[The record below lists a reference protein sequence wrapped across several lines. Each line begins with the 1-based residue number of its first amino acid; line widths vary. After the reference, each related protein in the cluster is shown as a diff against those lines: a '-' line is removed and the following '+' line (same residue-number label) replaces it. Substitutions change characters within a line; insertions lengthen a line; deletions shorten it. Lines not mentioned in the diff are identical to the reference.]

1 VLLNLTHA
9 FGFGLVTASILAI
22 ATVALTMQYSVT
34 NVPNFAQG
42 DIMTAGAFGAYTTQ
56 FVVNNVIVQAV
67 AAMAVGAAISFFLN
81 WFLLQPFARR
91 GAKPLILFVVTIA
104 FAFVLENTMLAIY
117 GGSPV
122 LYKLGDSPPNQIGPL
137 LLTGR
142 DLVIIATAL
151 VSLAS
156 VYLVLKYTK
165 FGKAQRAVADSP
177 DLARVSGI
185 DAGRVVHLTMT
196 WAGAMTGLAGFVLA
210 AQVGAFTHTL
220 GFTFLLV
227 VLAAAVVGGI
237 GQVNGAM
244 LGALL
249 IGVGMEVAALYIAPD
264 YKQSVAFIALV
275 ITILFRPDGII
286 PSPSR
291 RAVQL

>member
-1 VLLNLTHA
+1 MLLNLTHA
-9 FGFGLVTASILAI
+9 VGFGLVTASILAI

-42 DIMTAGAFGAYTTQ
+42 DIMTAGAFGAYSSQ
-56 FVVNNVIVQAV
+56 FLFSNILVQALF
-67 AAMAVGAAISFFLN
+67 AIAVGAAISFFLN
-81 WFLLQPFARR
+81 WALLQPFARR

-104 FAFVLENTMLAIY
+104 FAFVLQNLSLAIY

-122 LYKLGDSPPNQIGPL
+122 LYKLGDSPPNQIGPF

-142 DLVIIATAL
+142 DLVIIAVAIVSL
-151 VSLAS
+151 VS
-156 VYLVLKYTK
+156 VYVVLKYTK

-177 DLARVSGI
+177 ELALASGI
-185 DAGRVVHLTMT
+185 NASRVVHLTMI
-196 WAGAMTGLAGFVLA
+196 WAGGMTGLAGYILA

-249 IGVGMEVAALYIAPD
+249 IGIGMEVAALYIAPD
-264 YKQSVAFIALV
+264 YKQSVAFVALV

>member
-1 VLLNLTHA
+1 MLLNLTHA
-9 FGFGLVTASILAI
+9 VGFGIVTASILAI

-42 DIMTAGAFGAYTTQ
+42 DIMTAGAFGAYSSQ
-56 FVVNNVIVQAV
+56 FLVNNVLV
-67 AAMAVGAAISFFLN
+67 AAIFAMVVGAAISFFLN
-81 WFLLQPFARR
+81 WALLQPFARR
-91 GAKPLILFVVTIA
+91 GARPLILFVVTIG

-122 LYKLGDSPPNQIGPL
+122 LYKLGDFPPHQIGPF
-137 LLTGR
+137 LLTTR
-142 DLVIIATAL
+142 DLVIIL
-151 VSLAS
+151 VAIVSMTS
-156 VYLVLKYTK
+156 VYGVLKYTK

-177 DLARVSGI
+177 DLALVSGI
-185 DAGRVVHLTMT
+185 NAGRVVHLTMI
-196 WAGAMTGLAGFVLA
+196 WAGALTGLAGYVLA
-210 AQVGAFTHTL
+210 AQVGAFDHSL

-227 VLAAAVVGGI
+227 VFAAAVVGGI

-249 IGVGMEVAALYIAPD
+249 IGIGMEVAALYIAPD
-264 YKQSVAFIALV
+264 YKQSVAFLALV
-275 ITILFRPDGII
+275 ITILVRPDGII

>member
-1 VLLNLTHA
+1 MLLNLTHA
-9 FGFGLVTASILAI
+9 VGFGIVTASILAI

-34 NVPNFAQG
+34 NVPNFSQG
-42 DIMTAGAFGAYTTQ
+42 DIMTAGAFGAYSSQ
-56 FVVNNVIVQAV
+56 FIISNIIVQALF
-67 AAMAVGAAISFFLN
+67 AMAVGAAISFFLN

-91 GAKPLILFVVTIA
+91 GARPLILFVVTIA
-104 FAFVLENTMLAIY
+104 FAFVLQNLMLAIY

-122 LYKLGDSPPNQIGPL
+122 LYKLGDSPPHQIGPL

-142 DLVIIATAL
+142 DLVIIATAIFA
-151 VSLAS
+151 LAS
-156 VYLVLKYTK
+156 VYFVLKYTK

-185 DAGRVVHLTMT
+185 DATRVVHLTMI

-220 GFTFLLV
+220 GFTFLFV
-227 VLAAAVVGGI
+227 VFAAAVVGGI
-237 GQVNGAM
+237 GQINGAM

-249 IGVGMEVAALYIAPD
+249 LGVGMEVAALYIAPD

>member
-1 VLLNLTHA
+1 MLLNLTHA
-9 FGFGLVTASILAI
+9 IGFGIVTASILAI

-56 FVVNNVIVQAV
+56 FVVSNFLV
-67 AAMAVGAAISFFLN
+67 AALVAMAVGAAISFFLN
-81 WFLLQPFARR
+81 WALLQPFARR
-91 GAKPLILFVVTIA
+91 GAKPLILFVVTIG
-104 FAFVLENTMLAIY
+104 FAFVLENAMLAIF

-122 LYKLGDSPPNQIGPL
+122 LYKLGDSPPNQIGPF

-142 DLVIIATAL
+142 DLVIILVAI
-151 VSLAS
+151 VSLSS
-156 VYLVLKYTK
+156 VHIVLKYTK
-165 FGKAQRAVADSP
+165 FGKAQRAVADST
-177 DLARVSGI
+177 DLALVSGI
-185 DAGRVVHLTMT
+185 DAGRVVHLTMI
-196 WAGAMTGLAGFVLA
+196 WAGALTGLAGYILA
-210 AQVGAFTHTL
+210 AQVGAFDHSL

-227 VLAAAVVGGI
+227 VFAAAVVGGI

-249 IGVGMEVAALYIAPD
+249 IGIGMEVAALYIAPD
-264 YKQSVAFIALV
+264 YKQSVAFLALV

>member
-9 FGFGLVTASILAI
+9 VGFGIVTASILAI

-42 DIMTAGAFGAYTTQ
+42 DIMTAGAFGAYSSQ
-56 FVVNNVIVQAV
+56 FLISNVFVQALF
-67 AAMAVGAAISFFLN
+67 AIAVGAAISFFLN

-122 LYKLGDSPPNQIGPL
+122 LYKLGDSPPNQIGPF

-142 DLVIIATAL
+142 DLVIIATAIFA
-151 VSLAS
+151 LAS
-156 VYLVLKYTK
+156 VYTVLKYTK

-185 DAGRVVHLTMT
+185 DATKVVHLTMI
-196 WAGAMTGLAGFVLA
+196 WAGAMTGLAGYVLA

-227 VLAAAVVGGI
+227 VFAAAVVGGI
-237 GQVNGAM
+237 GQINGAM

-249 IGVGMEVAALYIAPD
+249 LGIGMEVAALYIAPD
-264 YKQSVAFIALV
+264 YKQTVAFFALV
-275 ITILFRPDGII
+275 ITILFRPNGII

>member
-1 VLLNLTHA
+1 MLLNLTHA
-9 FGFGLVTASILAI
+9 VGFGIVTASILAI

-42 DIMTAGAFGAYTTQ
+42 DIMTAGAFGAYSSQ
-56 FVVNNVIVQAV
+56 FLISNIFIQALF
-67 AAMAVGAAISFFLN
+67 AMAVGAAIAFFLN

-122 LYKLGDSPPNQIGPL
+122 LYKLGDSPPNQIGPF

-142 DLVIIATAL
+142 DLVIIATAIFA
-151 VSLAS
+151 LAS
-156 VYLVLKYTK
+156 VYTVLKYTK

-185 DAGRVVHLTMT
+185 DATRVVHLTMI
-196 WAGAMTGLAGFVLA
+196 WAGAMTGLAGYVLA

-227 VLAAAVVGGI
+227 VFAAAVVGGI
-237 GQVNGAM
+237 GQINGAM

-249 IGVGMEVAALYIAPD
+249 LGIGMEVAALYIAPD
-264 YKQSVAFIALV
+264 YKQTVAFVALV

>member
-1 VLLNLTHA
+1 MLLNLTHA
-9 FGFGLVTASILAI
+9 VGFGIVTASILAI

-42 DIMTAGAFGAYTTQ
+42 DIMTAGAFGAYSSQ
-56 FVVNNVIVQAV
+56 FLISNIFIQALF
-67 AAMAVGAAISFFLN
+67 AMAVGAAIAFFLN

-122 LYKLGDSPPNQIGPL
+122 LYKLGDSPPHQIGPF

-142 DLVIIATAL
+142 DLGIIAVAI

-156 VYLVLKYTK
+156 VYIVLKYTR

-185 DAGRVVHLTMT
+185 DATRVVHLTMI
-196 WAGAMTGLAGFVLA
+196 WAGAMTGLAGYVLA

-227 VLAAAVVGGI
+227 VFAAAVVGGI
-237 GQVNGAM
+237 GQINGAM

-249 IGVGMEVAALYIAPD
+249 LGIGMEVAALYIAPD
-264 YKQSVAFIALV
+264 YKQTVAFVALV

>member
-1 VLLNLTHA
+1 MLLNLTHA
-9 FGFGLVTASILAI
+9 VGFGIVTASILAI

-42 DIMTAGAFGAYTTQ
+42 DIMTAGAFGAYTSQ
-56 FVVNNVIVQAV
+56 FLIDNVFV
-67 AAMAVGAAISFFLN
+67 AALVAMAVGAGISFFLN
-81 WFLLQPFARR
+81 WALLQPFARR

-104 FAFVLENTMLAIY
+104 FAFVLENTLLAIY

-122 LYKLGDSPPNQIGPL
+122 LYKLGDSPPYQIGPF

-142 DLVIIATAL
+142 DLVIILVAL
-151 VSLAS
+151 ISLAS

-177 DLARVSGI
+177 DLALVSGI
-185 DAGRVVHLTMT
+185 NASQVVHLTMI
-196 WAGAMTGLAGFVLA
+196 WAGALTGLAGYVLA
-210 AQVGAFTHTL
+210 AQVGAFDHSL

-244 LGALL
+244 IGALL

-264 YKQSVAFIALV
+264 YKQSVAFLALV

-291 RAVQL
+291 RAVHL

>member
-1 VLLNLTHA
+1 MLLNLTHA
-9 FGFGLVTASILAI
+9 VGFGIVTASILAI

-42 DIMTAGAFGAYTTQ
+42 DIMTAGAFGAYTSQ
-56 FVVNNVIVQAV
+56 FLISNAFVQGLFAI
-67 AAMAVGAAISFFLN
+67 AVGAAISFFLN

-122 LYKLGDSPPNQIGPL
+122 LYKLGDSPPNQIGPF

-142 DLVIIATAL
+142 DLVIILAAIL
-151 VSLAS
+151 SLAS

-185 DAGRVVHLTMT
+185 DATQVVHLTMI
-196 WAGAMTGLAGFVLA
+196 WAGAMTGLAGYVLA

-227 VLAAAVVGGI
+227 VFAAAVVGGI
-237 GQVNGAM
+237 GQINGAM
-244 LGALL
+244 FGALL
-249 IGVGMEVAALYIAPD
+249 LGIGMEVAALYIAPD
-264 YKQSVAFIALV
+264 YKQTVAFFALV

>member
-1 VLLNLTHA
+1 VLLNITHA
-9 FGFGLVTASILAI
+9 VGFGIVTASILAI

-42 DIMTAGAFGAYTTQ
+42 DIMTAGMFGAYSSQ
-56 FVVNNVIVQAV
+56 FVVDNVIVQV
-67 AAMAVGAAISFFLN
+67 IVAMAVGAAVSFFLN
-81 WFLLQPFARR
+81 WALLQPFARQ

-104 FAFVLENTMLAIY
+104 FAFLLENTMLAIY

-122 LYKLGDSPPNQIGPL
+122 LYKLGSSPPNQIGPF

-142 DLVIIATAL
+142 DLVIITAAIISML
-151 VSLAS
+151 S
-156 VYLVLKYTK
+156 VYLVLKYTR

-185 DAGRVVHLTMT
+185 DATRVVHLTMI
-196 WAGAMTGLAGFVLA
+196 WAGAMTGLAGYVLA
-210 AQVGAFTHTL
+210 AQVGAFTHTT

-249 IGVGMEVAALYIAPD
+249 IGVGMEVAAVFIAPD
-264 YKQSVAFIALV
+264 YKQSVAFVALV

>member
-1 VLLNLTHA
+1 MLLNLTHA
-9 FGFGLVTASILAI
+9 VGFGIVTASILAI

-42 DIMTAGAFGAYTTQ
+42 DIMTAGAFGAYSSQ
-56 FVVNNVIVQAV
+56 FLISNIFIQALF
-67 AAMAVGAAISFFLN
+67 AMAVGAAIAFFLN

-122 LYKLGDSPPNQIGPL
+122 LYKLGDSAPHQIGPF

-142 DLVIIATAL
+142 DLGIIAVAI

-156 VYLVLKYTK
+156 VYIVLKYTR

-185 DAGRVVHLTMT
+185 DATRVVHLTMI
-196 WAGAMTGLAGFVLA
+196 WAGAMTGLAGYVLA

-227 VLAAAVVGGI
+227 VFAAAVVGGI
-237 GQVNGAM
+237 GQINGAM

-249 IGVGMEVAALYIAPD
+249 LGIGMEVAALYIAPD
-264 YKQSVAFIALV
+264 YKQTVAFVALV

>member
-9 FGFGLVTASILAI
+9 VGFGIVTASILAI

-42 DIMTAGAFGAYTTQ
+42 DIMTAGAFGAYSSQ
-56 FVVNNVIVQAV
+56 FLISNIFIQALF
-67 AAMAVGAAISFFLN
+67 AMAVGAAIAFFLN

-122 LYKLGDSPPNQIGPL
+122 LYKLGDSAPHQIGPF

-142 DLVIIATAL
+142 DLGIIAVAI

-156 VYLVLKYTK
+156 VYIVLKYTR

-185 DAGRVVHLTMT
+185 DATRVVHLTMI
-196 WAGAMTGLAGFVLA
+196 WAGAMTGLAGYVLA

-227 VLAAAVVGGI
+227 VFAAAVVGGI
-237 GQVNGAM
+237 GQINGAM

-249 IGVGMEVAALYIAPD
+249 LGIGMEVAALYIAPD
-264 YKQSVAFIALV
+264 YKQTVAFVALV